1 MEPPNLRGLPRKL
14 QVDRFNDFKVS
25 LLGILRIMVLGI
37 GGGYLDVNPDS
48 IESLLTLA
56 LEQFYQDDLIV
67 NRFGE
72 AFQAGFGRGQW
83 QHIPTLQDFLPFCS
97 LERLQLT
104 NPSSE
109 TIKALDFLK
118 LRLRFWL
125 ESRVGKVLS
134 VPTTFPSDSQMLVVA
149 LRNLSSD
156 VDAAVLVSLV
166 YLAALRRS
174 LAYPVSFYFLDEAPI
189 LFEYDEISKNVARL
203 CANGAKSGIRVI
215 INAQEPLSIANSAGG
230 SKILANISTRLM
242 GRIQPPTLPDYVQ
255 VFRYPQWL
263 IAPCTGE
270 GFKPN
275 KLQKYSHWILDDDGL
290 LIPVRHYPS
299 IQLLSLVANNPEE
312 SKMRSEFMQKYSG
325 DKVRALF
332 EFAQYYAQKS
342 AS

>member
-14 QVDRFNDFKVS
+14 QLDRFNDFKVS

-37 GGGYLDVNPDS
+37 GNFYLDVNPDAV
-48 IESLLTLA
+48 ESLLTLA
-56 LEQFYQDDLIV
+56 MEQFYQDDLIL

-72 AFQAGFGRGQW
+72 AFKAGFGSGEW
-83 QHIPTLQDFLPFCS
+83 QQIPTLQDFVPFCS

-104 NPSSE
+104 NSSSE
-109 TIKALDFLK
+109 TIKSLDFIK

-125 ESRVGKVLS
+125 ESRVGKVIS
-134 VPTTFPSDSQMLVVA
+134 VATTFPSDAQMLVVA

-174 LAYPVSFYFLDEAPI
+174 LAYPVSLYFLDEAPI
-189 LFEYDEISKNVARL
+189 LFEYDEISRNVARL

-215 INAQEPLSIANSAGG
+215 LNAQEPLTIANSAGG
-230 SKILANISTRLM
+230 NQVLANISTRLI
-242 GRIQPPTLPDYVQ
+242 GRIQPPTLPDYLE

-263 IAPCTGE
+263 IEPCTGE

-275 KLQKYSHWILDDDGL
+275 KLQKYSNWILDDEAI

-299 IQLLSLVANNPEE
+299 IQLLSLVANNPE
-312 SKMRSEFMQKYSG
+312 
-325 DKVRALF
+325 
-332 EFAQYYAQKS
+332 
-342 AS
+342 